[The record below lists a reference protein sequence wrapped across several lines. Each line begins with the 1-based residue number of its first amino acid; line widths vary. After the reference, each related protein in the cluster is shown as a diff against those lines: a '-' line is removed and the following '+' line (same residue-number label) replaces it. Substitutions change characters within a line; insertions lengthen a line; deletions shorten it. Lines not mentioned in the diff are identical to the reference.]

1 MAARILLI
9 DDNAANLELMVYL
22 LEAHGYITLAAADGE
37 TGLEIAARDAPD
49 LIICD
54 LQMPGANG
62 YEVARRAKNDP
73 ALRAIPL
80 VAVTAF
86 AMVGDRQKA
95 LDAGFDGYLPKPID
109 PETFVQQVGTCLQRD
124 LRRDALPGAEASTS
138 SAATPRTRGRTI
150 LVVDNLQINLEL
162 ASALLESSGYNV
174 ITTQSPSQAL
184 ELARR
189 SGPDLILSD
198 VCMPGGSGY
207 ELIKAVKSEPRLRST
222 PFVFLTSTAT
232 NESDRR
238 QGLALGAA
246 KFLFRPLEPQ
256 VLLTEIESCLAAAKE
271 S

>member
-1 MAARILLI
+1 MA
-9 DDNAANLELMVYL
+9 YL
-22 LEAHGYITLAAADGE
+22 LEAHGYVTLAAADGE

-54 LQMPGANG
+54 LQMPKVNG
-62 YEVARRAKNDP
+62 YEVARRAKSDP

-86 AMVGDRQKA
+86 AMVGDREKA

-124 LRRDALPGAEASTS
+124 LRRDALPCAEASS
-138 SAATPRTRGRTI
+138 GSAATPRTRGRTI
-150 LVVDNLQINLEL
+150 LVVDNLQVNLEL
-162 ASALLESSGYNV
+162 ASALLESSGYSV
-174 ITTQSPSQAL
+174 VTTQSPAHAL

-207 ELIKAVKSEPRLRST
+207 DLIRAIKSEPGLRST

-232 NESDRR
+232 NESDRQR
-238 QGLALGAA
+238 GLALGAA